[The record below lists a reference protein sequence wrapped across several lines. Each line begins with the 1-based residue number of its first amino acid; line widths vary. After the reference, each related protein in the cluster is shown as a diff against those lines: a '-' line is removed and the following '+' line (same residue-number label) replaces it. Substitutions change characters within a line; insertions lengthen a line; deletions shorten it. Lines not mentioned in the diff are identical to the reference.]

1 LDAKIPALA
10 RIAVALVT
18 GRRCRIFVGH
28 LPGGGDPRAGVQ
40 RLKDAT
46 PKGVLLGSGAV
57 AMHYRRSAGC

>member
-1 LDAKIPALA
+1 M
-10 RIAVALVT
+10 ALVT